1 AKDLGIVQGTG
12 DNRFNPNAHIAR
24 QDLFTM
30 TARALTALD
39 KLPANAA
46 KNTLEGYEDVS
57 SIASYAKDGISQL
70 EKTGLVQGNENQL
83 KPLDEATRAETAVM
97 IDRILQFYVK

>member
-30 TARALTALD
+30 TARALATLD
-39 KLPANAA
+39 KLPEQSAE
-46 KNTLEGYEDVS
+46 NTLEGYEDVS
-57 SIASYAKDGISQL
+57 SIASYARGGISQL
-70 EKTGLVQGNENQL
+70 EQTGLIEGNENQL
-83 KPLDEATRAETAVM
+83 KPLDEATRAETAVL